1 MSRLLAAAS
10 APNTHTSYLAG
21 GRAFATF
28 MGYRSHAQSPA
39 SSADVR
45 RFVAY
50 LSLRGLAP
58 ATVASYVSGVAY
70 FHKIRSWP
78 DPTKDFVVSKLLAGC
93 RRSGHSCDGRWPLT
107 VPVLTHIVQI
117 LPDVC
122 LSQFEAQ
129 LFRAVMLCA
138 FFGFMRIG
146 EFAAISRYRTQR
158 SLLLDTDVH
167 FQALGQPDASVLLT
181 FRHTKTNQVGPP
193 QVVRLVQCEDMR
205 VCPVRALIAF
215 AQVRPNL
222 PGSFFCHFD
231 GQALTQYQFN
241 ATFRKA
247 LSFVGLERSSFR
259 AHSFRIGAASCA
271 AARGVSLDDI
281 KTMGRWT
288 SEAARSY
295 IRPFVHCQMPGV

>member
-1 MSRLLAAAS
+1 M
-10 APNTHTSYLAG
+10 
-21 GRAFATF
+21 
-28 MGYRSHAQSPA
+28 
-39 SSADVR
+39 
-45 RFVAY
+45 
-50 LSLRGLAP
+50 
-58 ATVASYVSGVAY
+58 
-70 FHKIRSWP
+70 
-78 DPTKDFVVSKLLAGC
+78 SKLLAGC
-93 RRSGHSCDGRWPLT
+93 RRSGRSCDGRWPLT

-167 FQALGQPDASVLLT
+167 FQALGQPDASVFLT

-222 PGSFFCHFD
+222 PGSFSVISMVMPLLSTS
-231 GQALTQYQFN
+231 LTPLPG
-241 ATFRKA
+241 RHSH
-247 LSFVGLERSSFR
+247 LWGLKGHPSG
-259 AHSFRIGAASCA
+259 HI
-271 AARGVSLDDI
+271 
-281 KTMGRWT
+281 
-288 SEAARSY
+288 
-295 IRPFVHCQMPGV
+295 PFV